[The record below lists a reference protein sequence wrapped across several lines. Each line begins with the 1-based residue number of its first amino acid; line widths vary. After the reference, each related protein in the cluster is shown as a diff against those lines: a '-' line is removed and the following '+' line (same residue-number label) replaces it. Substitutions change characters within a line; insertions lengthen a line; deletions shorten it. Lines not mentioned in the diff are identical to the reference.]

1 MLALTGDVLVV
12 AAGGVLTA
20 LVTAALAFAGVIVSA
35 RTQKTPAA
43 VAIEPELVELRA
55 EVANLELRIL
65 ELAADR
71 DVWRELAR
79 EWAPRPPAAD

>member
-1 MLALTGDVLVV
+1 MLALTGDVVVV

-20 LVTAALAFAGVIVSA
+20 LVTAVLAFAGVIVSA
-35 RTQKTPAA
+35 RTQKTPATV
-43 VAIEPELVELRA
+43 VAEPELTALRA
-55 EVANLELRIL
+55 EVANLELRLL
-65 ELAADR
+65 EVAADR